1 MSNDGIIPAYAGS
14 TSRRGRRFPAVGDH
28 PRVCGEHS
36 TKMVMAA
43 TRMGSSPR
51 MRGAPALVPA
61 PGQADGIIPAY
72 AGSTHRGRD
81 HQGREGDHP
90 RVCGEHLAEKA
101 KADWGDGSSPR
112 MRGAHPERS
121 FFRPSKVGSSP
132 RMRGAQA
139 APGNREPAGRIIP
152 AYAGSTLKYLV
163 RYEQTSSFSFTSQ
176 GSKPP
181 DIIAERPSNHPFLS
195 AEFPCAVIL
204 ARFAPTFLR
213 RPCERGFFC
222 SARPPN
228 QLQAVAVD
236 RLPVRLMNLE
246 RHVLLVRRR
255 INHDCAPLFG
265 KRPNP

>member
-1 MSNDGIIPAYAGS
+1 MRGARSSKPAERLLKGIIPAYAGS
-14 TSRRGRRFPAVGDH
+14 TESGSGSTCQARDH
-28 PRVCGEHS
+28 PRVCGEHMYTDPS
-36 TKMVMAA
+36 QIPTE
-43 TRMGSSPR
+43 GSSPR
-51 MRGAPALVPA
+51 MRGARAHDELVET
-61 PGQADGIIPAY
+61 GLG
-72 AGSTHRGRD
+72 
-81 HQGREGDHP
+81 
-90 RVCGEHLAEKA
+90 
-101 KADWGDGSSPR
+101 
-112 MRGAHPERS
+112 
-121 FFRPSKVGSSP
+121 
-132 RMRGAQA
+132 
-139 APGNREPAGRIIP
+139 IIP